1 MGITRGQGGAKVG
14 IVANPAAGRDIR
26 RLVAQASVFP
36 IAEKRNMVTRA
47 FSALGAVGVDEV
59 LLMPDGAGLMH
70 RIERVLKLPQP
81 EGQIWP
87 NVRFIDIEPE
97 DSPVD
102 TLRAVEHMAAEGVG
116 AIIVLGG
123 DGTNR
128 LVARVA
134 GGVPLVSL
142 STGTN
147 NVFPAV
153 REATIAGLAAGLVA
167 TGQVD
172 VNEACYRNKV
182 LRLVVNGTSSDLA
195 LVDLCV
201 SDELFVGS
209 KALWRAEGLD
219 QLFVTFAEADA
230 IGLSSVAGLIRPVS
244 RRAPFGLRLDLCP
257 PPRARRV
264 VAAPI
269 APGIIVEVGVETVT
283 ALAPGESV
291 PLRLSR
297 GVVALDGEREVEF
310 APADQVVVRLAED
323 GPLSID
329 IERTMTLAAQHGL
342 FVRNTHAVRGV
353 GVRTA

>member
-1 MGITRGQGGAKVG
+1 MANSQPRGAKVG

-36 IAEKRNMVTRA
+36 IAEKRNMMTRA
-47 FSALGAVGVDEV
+47 FSALGMTGVDEV
-59 LLMPDGAGLMH
+59 MLMPDGSGLND
-70 RIERVLKLPQP
+70 RIRHALKLPLP
-81 EGQIWP
+81 EGQVWP
-87 NVRFIDIEPE
+87 KVTFIDFEPE
-97 DSPVD
+97 DSPAD
-102 TLRAVEHMAAEGVG
+102 TLRAVRFMVEQGVG
-116 AIIVLGG
+116 AIMVLGG

-134 GGVPLVSL
+134 GDVPLLSL

-167 TGQVD
+167 TGRVD
-172 VNEACYRNKV
+172 LKEACYRNKA
-182 LRLVVNGTSSDLA
+182 LRLVVNGAVSDLA
-195 LVDLCV
+195 LVDLCI

-219 QLFVTFAEADA
+219 QLFVSFAEADA
-230 IGLSSVAGLIRPVS
+230 IGLSSIAGLIRPVS
-244 RRAPFGLRLDLCP
+244 RRAPFGLKLDLCP
-257 PPRARRV
+257 PARAANV

-269 APGIIVEVGVETVT
+269 APGIIVEVGIEAVS
-283 ALAPGESV
+283 ALSTGDSV
-291 PLRLSR
+291 PLRLRR

-310 APADQVVVRLAED
+310 APADQVMVRLAED

-342 FVRNTHAVRGV
+342 FVRETHALRGV
-353 GVRTA
+353 GARTA